1 MQASLVPNEISYTAI
16 GEVESW
22 GYGIKPGKEKL
33 ANLQSLLWCPSAANS
48 IQTLI
53 LNTKEPI
60 DVIVDY
66 LSCLRKHTIDVMTGM
81 FGVAFLKATP
91 VDWVFTAP
99 EVWIY
104 CRSIIIPLSHLSYL
118 IMPSLD

>member
-1 MQASLVPNEISYTAI
+1 MQASLVPTEISYTAT
-16 GEVESW
+16 GEVENW
-22 GYGIKPGKEKL
+22 GYGIKPGNEKL
-33 ANLQSLLWCPSAANS
+33 AHLQSLLWCPSAANNM
-48 IQTLI
+48 QNLI
-53 LNTKEPI
+53 PNTKEPM

-91 VDWVFTAP
+91 PDWVFTVP

-104 CRSIIIPLSHLSYL
+104 CRSIIIPLSHLSNL
-118 IMPSLD
+118 IMASLE